1 MAQKEGGTYSKR
13 TCPGG
18 GGADVRGVCAFPPP
32 SPKKS
37 SFRIRAFLFLCPTM
51 KH

>member
-18 GGADVRGVCAFPPP
+18 GGGGGRKRGMCLPP
-32 SPKKS
+32 SLPKKK
-37 SFRIRAFLFLCPTM
+37 FF
-51 KH
+51 

>member
-18 GGADVRGVCAFPPP
+18 GGGGRKRGMCLPP
-32 SPKKS
+32 SLPKKK
-37 SFRIRAFLFLCPTM
+37 FF
-51 KH
+51 